1 MQGDQTRPTVTGS
14 RWTFGL
20 PALLAATVLIGVGF
34 GAAAQLLTS
43 SGPALQA
50 LGMSTAPW
58 VTVGFV
64 FASIVARRWTGRDRA
79 PWMCVLV
86 ALYLYGW
93 LLAYHCLYALIENV
107 PAATVWAESR
117 LWVAA
122 VAPACLALGYVAVGS
137 LRSGVVGDV
146 CLAAPLAW
154 SLPEAVGAA
163 YTGWS
168 QALLMTA
175 PLLLVAAA
183 PLVITRDRRWNP
195 TIIVIT
201 ALLGEAALMVVS
213 APVMRVLNSAG

>member
-1 MQGDQTRPTVTGS
+1 MQGDRIRSSVVAGN

-34 GAAAQLLTS
+34 GAVAQLFTS
-43 SGPALQA
+43 SGSALQA

-64 FASIVARRWTGRDRA
+64 LASIVARRWTGRDRA
-79 PWMCVLV
+79 LWMCVLV

-93 LLAYHCLYALIENV
+93 LLAYHCLYALIEDV

-168 QALLMTA
+168 QVLLVTV
-175 PLLLVAAA
+175 PLLLAAAA
-183 PLVITRDRRWNP
+183 PLITRDRRWNP

-201 ALLGEAALMVVS
+201 ALLGGAALMVVS